1 MAKMQRAI
9 ALSIILVG
17 LAACG
22 DTWQGVKQD
31 TRDNVNTVGQ
41 GIEKAGEKIQ
51 QSTR

>member
-1 MAKMQRAI
+1 MRVRLRPLI
-9 ALSIILVG
+9 AVLMLTG

-22 DTWQGVKQD
+22 DTWSGVKQD

-41 GIEKAGEKIQ
+41 GVEKAGEKIQ